1 MLFREY
7 ALCFVVVQL
16 LSHVQL
22 LVIPWTVA
30 RQAPLFSTVSQSLC
44 KFMFFESVMLSNYLI
59 VCHHHHHSAFSFWL
73 QSFPASGSFPINRFF
88 VSSGQIIGAL
98 VSVLPMNI
106 QGWFTLGLIWFDLLA
121 VQETLKSLLLHHN
134 SKASILQHSAFFKV
148 QLSHP
153 YMTTG
158 KTTALTIWT
167 FVSKVISLLLTHCL
181 GLS

>member
-16 LSHVQL
+16 LSHIQL

-30 RQAPLFSTVSQSLC
+30 RQAPLFSIVSQSLC
-44 KFMFFESVMLSNYLI
+44 KFIFFESVMLSNYLI
-59 VCHHHHHSAFSFWL
+59 LCHPPFSFWL
-73 QSFPASGSFPINRFF
+73 QSFPASGSFPINQFF
-88 VSSGQIIGAL
+88 VSSGQIIGAS

-121 VQETLKSLLLHHN
+121 VQETLKSLLLHHS
-134 SKASILQHSAFFKV
+134 SKASILQRSAFFKV